1 MAGFG
6 ATFDAFCC
14 LVPTSHSP
22 SLQLGW
28 RRGKCCWQLP
38 RGLILPC
45 LGSGGEENVRS
56 LQGAETAGITG
67 HLT

>member
-14 LVPTSHSP
+14 LVPTSHGP

-28 RRGKCCWQLP
+28 RRGKGKMLLAAPTGSDPALFGQWG
-38 RGLILPC
+38 RGEC
-45 LGSGGEENVRS
+45 QVS
-56 LQGAETAGITG
+56 AGC
-67 HLT
+67 